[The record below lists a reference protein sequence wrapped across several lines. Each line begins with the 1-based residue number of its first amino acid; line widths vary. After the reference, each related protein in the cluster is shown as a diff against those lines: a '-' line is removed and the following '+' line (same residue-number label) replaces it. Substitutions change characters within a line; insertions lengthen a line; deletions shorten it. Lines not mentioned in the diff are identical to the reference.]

1 MYSILAE
8 LPPERLTEPSGNYFK
23 SLTALLNHIY
33 GSDIIWLQR
42 MRTTLPRLVSLQT
55 KEIEI
60 EAKWPTVNLVADFGQ
75 LRARR
80 QSLDDLL
87 VSFVDELGEKELEAV
102 IDYRNSRGQRKRYI
116 FWQALMHV
124 FNHQTHHRGQVAEI
138 LDELGVSNDYSN
150 IISTLSEPPLA

>member
-1 MYSILAE
+1 
-8 LPPERLTEPSGNYFK
+8 
-23 SLTALLNHIY
+23 
-33 GSDIIWLQR
+33 
-42 MRTTLPRLVSLQT
+42 
-55 KEIEI
+55 
-60 EAKWPTVNLVADFGQ
+60 VNLVADFGQ

-87 VSFVDELGEKELEAV
+87 VSFVDELGGKELEAV